1 MRDESIAKNY
11 AETLFELAQRADSL
25 DEYGEAITVV
35 ATLVDENPAF
45 REFLETP
52 RVASSEKKKVLE
64 KTLDGRVPPMLLN
77 FLKIMVDKRRQRLVR
92 DIARSFRALVDEH
105 LGRAHVEVTVARS
118 LSDDALRELSRKLS
132 EVIGKTVIP
141 HVHVK
146 PSILGGVV
154 VREGD
159 TVYDGSMRRQ
169 LDRMRRRLLSAEL
182 DSADGASVASA

>member
-11 AETLFELAQRADSL
+11 AETLFELAQRAEAL
-25 DEYGEAITVV
+25 DEYGDAINVV
-35 ATLVDENPAF
+35 ATLVDESPAF

-52 RVASSEKKKVLE
+52 RVASGEKKKVLE
-64 KTLDGRVPPMLLN
+64 KTLGDRVPPMLLN
-77 FLKIMVDKRRQRLVR
+77 FLKIVVDKRRQRLVR
-92 DIARSFRALVDEH
+92 DIARSFRGLVDEH

-118 LSDDALRELSRKLS
+118 LSEDALGELSRKLS
-132 EVIGKTVIP
+132 DIIGKTVIP
-141 HVHVK
+141 HVQVK
-146 PSILGGVV
+146 PGILGGVI